1 MTSENNAKLTSEN
14 KNATQKVFCM
24 SKTCLKGKRKIL
36 LLKF

>member
-24 SKTCLKGKRKIL
+24 
-36 LLKF
+36 